1 MTPTVFADR
10 TTAGE
15 ALGAVLAGL
24 LGPPGEAGQ
33 GLVLGI
39 PRGGVAVAAPVARA
53 LRFPLDV
60 AVARKVGAP
69 ANPELGLGAVGPGG
83 VVVIDLRLAERLMV
97 DQDWLDQ
104 RVAVLA
110 DEVRHKEETLRAG
123 RPPVP
128 VEGRLVVVV
137 DDGVATGGT
146 ARAVG
151 QWLAGAGAAHRV
163 LAVPVGAPE
172 PLEQLRGVYD
182 DVLALAEPPGFRAV
196 GQFYDSFAPVSDD
209 EVRQALEES
218 ATPPPS

>member
-10 TTAGE
+10 TAAGE
-15 ALGAVLAGL
+15 ALGAVLAGI
-24 LGPPGEAGQ
+24 LGPPGEAGE
-33 GLVLGI
+33 GVVLGI
-39 PRGGVAVAAPVARA
+39 PRGGVVVAAPVAKA
-53 LRFPLDV
+53 LGFALDV

-83 VVVIDLRLAERLMV
+83 VVVIDVSLAERLMV
-97 DQDWLDQ
+97 DRDWLDR

-110 DEVRHKEETLRAG
+110 EEVRLKEETLRAG
-123 RPPVP
+123 RSPVP
-128 VEGRLVVVV
+128 VEGRLAVVV

-196 GQFYDSFAPVSDD
+196 GQFYDSFTPVSDD
-209 EVRQALEES
+209 EVRQALEDA